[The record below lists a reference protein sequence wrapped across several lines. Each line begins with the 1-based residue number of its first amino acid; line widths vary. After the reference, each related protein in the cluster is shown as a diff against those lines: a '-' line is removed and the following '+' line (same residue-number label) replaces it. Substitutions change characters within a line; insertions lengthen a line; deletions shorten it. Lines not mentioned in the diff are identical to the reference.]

1 MTAASRLSLAT
12 LFGWLLVPY
21 LAWVG
26 FAGFLNAGGAERVR
40 ALPPAAMSPR
50 FPLNHGSNLVEQVYA
65 AHLAALENDR

>member
-26 FAGFLNAGGAERVR
+26 FAGCLNAGGAE
-40 ALPPAAMSPR
+40 
-50 FPLNHGSNLVEQVYA
+50 
-65 AHLAALENDR
+65 